1 MIPIRDRNPSPITPW
16 IVYTVVALNVLVF
29 IGEMGLPDAEL
40 RELFFSYGLV
50 PARVTLVLQ
59 GEEKLLRGMLLPA
72 FTSMFLHGGFMHLL
86 SNMWFL
92 YIFGDNVE
100 AKLGRTQFVLFYLL
114 CGLIA
119 GALQY
124 LLAPSARI
132 PVVGASGAIA
142 GVLGAYIVSWPKARI
157 LTLVPIFYLFTFM
170 QLPAI
175 FVLGAWF
182 FIQLFQGL
190 GSIGAS
196 FATGGVAYGAHVGGF
211 IAGIILVKLFP
222 TQNVTRGTYRP
233 PRRSRRRR

>member
-1 MIPIRDRNPSPITPW
+1 
-16 IVYTVVALNVLVF
+16 
-29 IGEMGLPDAEL
+29 
-40 RELFFSYGLV
+40 
-50 PARVTLVLQ
+50 VTLVLQ

-100 AKLGRTQFVLFYLL
+100 AKLGRVQFVLFYLL